1 MKTPTLETIKNTY
14 NELVEIMKDV
24 KTIDQCKEIEQ
35 KYRLT
40 IEINGDFIENYVKN
54 GGTNE
59 DIEWIRVE
67 HYKCIDYI
75 YFFNNGPIY
84 FDVWTDDFDTE
95 FICDTTIDKL
105 DEAYEIGIKWVKELL
120 EAYKTKNIAEEPMTI
135 EINGKKSIDSL
146 EEAKEL
152 RNKKSISAMTTSE
165 LFTELSE
172 DQKKELFQMFL
183 SDCIY
188 KDVESLLAAEKYA
201 KHQLDDEDIECVAT
215 EVANKFVYNNRMDL
229 ENAYWDNLTC
239 LIDEE
244 LEQLISIGTQKAECE
259 NAIQEDTIYFTLS
272 NGNSGYLTWSS
283 NPPENSESYGC
294 VGLYCYDLF
303 GNEIEGAE
311 LDVDSEKPLKEY
323 LNDALE
329 LAGYAKDTSWKLI
342 KESEFEDMLEKSQ
355 IKEQQKEKLAE
366 TSFSDYKV
374 KLNMSEEYTVRAESK
389 EHAEFIA
396 RDKLGCD
403 YYIDSVEV
411 NELGNEFAK
420 NCEKLRN
427 RDSEEKSPHIPY
439 EYYKV
444 SDGMFTY
451 YVNKENG
458 QKKLQL
464 DKNDICTERRIDDFQ
479 R

>member
-1 MKTPTLETIKNTY
+1 MDTPTLETIKETY
-14 NELVEIMKDV
+14 NELAEIMKDA
-24 KTIDQCKEIEQ
+24 KTIEQCKEIEK

-40 IEINGDFIENYVKN
+40 IEINGDFLENYVKN

-75 YFFNNGPIY
+75 YFHNNGPVY
-84 FDVWTDDFDTE
+84 FDVWTDDLDTE
-95 FICDTTIDKL
+95 FISDTTIKKL
-105 DEAYEIGIKWVKELL
+105 DEDYEKGLRWVKEQL
-120 EAYKTKNIAEEPMTI
+120 EAYEAYESQNID
-135 EINGKKSIDSL
+135 EIP
-146 EEAKEL
+146 
-152 RNKKSISAMTTSE
+152 ISAMTTSE

-172 DQKKELFQMFL
+172 DQKKELFQMVL

-188 KDVESLLAAEKYA
+188 KDVENLLSAEKYA
-201 KHQLDDEDIECVAT
+201 KHQLDEEDIECVAT
-215 EVANKFVYNNRMDL
+215 EVANKFVYNDRMDL
-229 ENAYWDNLTC
+229 KNAYWDNLTC

-244 LEQLISIGTQKAECE
+244 IKQLISIESQKAEHE
-259 NAIQEDTIYFTLS
+259 NAFHEDTIYFTLS
-272 NGNSGYLTWSS
+272 NGTIGYLTESS
-283 NPPENSESYGC
+283 NPPENPESYGC
-294 VGLYCYDLF
+294 VGLYCYDSF
-303 GNEIEGAE
+303 GKEIEGAE
-311 LDVDSEKPLKEY
+311 LDVDSERPLKEC

-329 LAGYAKDTSWKLI
+329 LAGYDKDLTWKLI
-342 KESEFEDMLEKSQ
+342 KESEFEDMLAKSQ
-355 IKEQQKEKLAE
+355 AKEQVKENRNE
-366 TSFSDYKV
+366 GCFSDYKV

-389 EHAEFIA
+389 EHAESIA
-396 RDKLGCD
+396 RDKLGFD

-411 NELGNEFAK
+411 NELGKEFAK

-427 RDSEEKSPHIPY
+427 RDSEEKRPHIPY

-458 QKKLQL
+458 QKKFQL
-464 DKNDICTERRIDDFQ
+464 DKNDICIERRIDDFG